1 MRSKYRNYKWK
12 LLLLACSE
20 RKFNVLHGVPA
31 WNLYDGVAFRL
42 VKALERKEGQ
52 CADLDIR
59 ILSAEYGILSPS
71 SIVRTYNRKM
81 TVKRAKEIGPDMRE
95 DLKATNEN
103 NKYGEI
109 FIFAGSHYLI
119 SLEPIADWCPSRI
132 EIRIAEGRIGEKLKA
147 LKDWLC
153 SPTLLRK

>member
-1 MRSKYRNYKWK
+1 MRFKYGNYKWR

-20 RKFNVLHGVPA
+20 RKFNVPHEVPA
-31 WNLYDGVAFRL
+31 WDLYDGVAFRL

-52 CADLDIR
+52 SADLDIR

-71 SIVRTYNRKM
+71 SVVRTYNRKM
-81 TVKRAKEIGPDMRE
+81 TMKRAKQIGPDIRK

-119 SLEPIADWCPSRI
+119 SLEPIADWCPRHI

-147 LKDWLC
+147 LKNWVC
-153 SPTLLRK
+153 SPSLLGM